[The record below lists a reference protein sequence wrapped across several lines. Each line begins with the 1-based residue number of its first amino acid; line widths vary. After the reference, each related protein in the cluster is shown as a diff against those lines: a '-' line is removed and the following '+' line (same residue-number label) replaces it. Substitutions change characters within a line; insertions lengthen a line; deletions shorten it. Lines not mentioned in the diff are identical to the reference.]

1 MEGGELFDR
10 LVKVKKFNEQN
21 ASEIVEQVLLGLNH
35 LHRRKMA
42 HRDLK
47 PENILL
53 TSSDMNQISV
63 KVTDFGFTTD
73 FEPNLGLT
81 LGCGSLLYMA
91 PEILTA

>member
-10 LVKVKKFNEQN
+10 LIKVKKFNEKN